1 MVTLTAKLL
10 DRPVRA
16 EVHGPHDVRGDSTL
30 IASAVKLI
38 NQRAPVYG
46 GILVGGGL
54 ASFEHERI
62 AAATLAEVCDPGTAT
77 FSGLDFTVPVGAV
90 A

>member
-10 DRPVRA
+10 DRPVHA
-16 EVHGPHDVRGDSTL
+16 EVYGPHDVRGDSAL

-46 GILVGGGL
+46 GILIGGGL

-62 AAATLAEVCDPGTAT
+62 AAATLAEACDEGTVT
-77 FSGLDFTVPVGAV
+77 IDGLDPSVPVGAV

>member
-1 MVTLTAKLL
+1 MVTLTGTLL

-16 EVHGPHDVRGDSTL
+16 EVHGPHDVRGDSVLLQT
-30 IASAVKLI
+30 AVTLI

-46 GILVGGGL
+46 GILVGGGI

-62 AAATLAEVCDPGTAT
+62 AAATLAEVCNPGSVTVL
-77 FSGLDFTVPVGAV
+77 GLDPDVPVGAV